1 MILENPLVG
10 TIGLILATSFTI
22 LMPVVLEN
30 LDMECVGM
38 AIRFKR
44 SLECLDLRTI
54 IRERKDTITSRVYTE
69 WSLDLYYLGSTTDVV
84 GNCVPQQFF
93 YCYQDIFIDIGTN
106 NSASTRIKVFTHMR
120 AWNE

>member
-1 MILENPLVG
+1 MMILGNILAG
-10 TIGLILATSFTI
+10 TLGLILAKNFTI
-22 LMPVVLEN
+22 SILVVLEN
-30 LDMECVGM
+30 LEMECVGLAM
-38 AIRFKR
+38 RFNR

-54 IRERKDTITSRVYTE
+54 IRECIGPLTSRVYTE

-106 NSASTRIKVFTHMR
+106 NSASSRIKVFTHMR
-120 AWNE
+120 AWK